1 MLNPAHDYITDRLN
15 WSSGEEFG
23 SIAGASPD
31 AQHSHMQESYNKEHG
46 YVFLFITKMREMMH
60 WDYSLRNTSCDEQEG
75 QESTCC
81 NSFCVQVTNK
91 TVKDY
96 IFECTSM
103 WLDLRGFSELTCL
116 SSFDISSLSWTR
128 RLDRACHSLGWLLL
142 VWQCWGGSASVV
154 TKTQQ
159 FK

>member
-60 WDYSLRNTSCDEQEG
+60 
-75 QESTCC
+75 
-81 NSFCVQVTNK
+81 
-91 TVKDY
+91 
-96 IFECTSM
+96 
-103 WLDLRGFSELTCL
+103 
-116 SSFDISSLSWTR
+116 
-128 RLDRACHSLGWLLL
+128 
-142 VWQCWGGSASVV
+142 
-154 TKTQQ
+154 
-159 FK
+159 